1 MHSACFRPAFH
12 AAFAAA
18 RPALCAQINNLA
30 ANAANVWTGR
40 TGCGKWHEN
49 FLESPVYLY
58 GRVRAYFREVV
69 DEGAA
74 TIDLFARHGALDL
87 NGSQLGRA
95 FNRAKL
101 MRMHCD
107 VGARIFVSVAGGTGE
122 ADRALKDRLFVSGW
136 AYDLYKAFDVV
147 TDALEDEE
155 VDVAATLENGSPC
168 VLFFKGG
175 RRLHKDDCFEETD
188 FVLFVLIRILKPLT
202 ELKEQYDRL
211 VIKLDAINEAPPAM
225 SARPG
230 GAELTP

>member
-18 RPALCAQINNLA
+18 RPALCTQINNLA

-40 TGCGKWHEN
+40 TGRGKWHEN

-101 MRMHCD
+101 VRMHCD
-107 VGARIFVSVAGGTGE
+107 VGARIFVSIAGGTGE

-155 VDVAATLENGSPC
+155 VDVAATLENGSPR

-211 VIKLDAINEAPPAM
+211 VIKLDAINEA
-225 SARPG
+225 RRELG
-230 GAELTP
+230 LVELTP